1 MPAPILISLLQG
13 FRVMLYST
21 IKVATYKNP
30 ICAAFSAVLL
40 LSTTSCVSTTAT
52 TLQKSG
58 NITTVDTSDYC
69 QSQDLKATYKNQ
81 NSQQRAMSCMLAEL
95 QHYQQ
100 KDKTAQQ
107 QYFAYKAQAWLNYA
121 IHKDSM
127 NSRSPAG
134 LEAAKSAEAILQALK
149 KGSENDL
156 VLIQDISA
164 SSALM
169 RPDLWA
175 TLSALKDSG
184 GIASAPREIAFS
196 EVALIWAA
204 TDQCEHNS
212 RQAGSQFRMADRWLE
227 QAREAFVN
235 AHDSKENV
243 ALEGL
248 IVRYYEQY
256 SPFDASGDRCNGQV
270 LPTLDQM

>member
-1 MPAPILISLLQG
+1 
-13 FRVMLYST
+13 MLHSA
-21 IKVATYKNP
+21 IKVAMDKKVTY
-30 ICAAFSAVLL
+30 AALSAVLL
-40 LSTTSCVSTTAT
+40 LSTASCVSTTAT
-52 TLQKSG
+52 QNSA
-58 NITTVDTSDYC
+58 NIATANTADYC
-69 QSQDLKATYKNQ
+69 HSQELEVTYKNQ
-81 NSQQRAMSCMLAEL
+81 NTQQRAMSCMLAEL

-100 KDKTAQQ
+100 KDKTPQQ
-107 QYFAYKAQAWLNYA
+107 QYLAYKAQAWLNYA

-156 VLIQDISA
+156 VLIQNISA

-235 AHDSKENV
+235 AHNSKENV

-256 SPFDASGDRCNGQV
+256 SPLDASGDRCNGQV

>member
-1 MPAPILISLLQG
+1 
-13 FRVMLYST
+13 MLYSA
-21 IKVATYKNP
+21 IKVAMNKQVKLATL
-30 ICAAFSAVLL
+30 SAVFLL
-40 LSTTSCVSTTAT
+40 ATASCVSMTAT
-52 TLQKSG
+52 QNGANMATAG
-58 NITTVDTSDYC
+58 TNDYC
-69 QSQDLKATYKNQ
+69 QSQDLESTTYKNQ
-81 NSQQRAMSCMLAEL
+81 STQQRAMSCMLAEL

-127 NSRSPAG
+127 NSRSLTG
-134 LEAAKSAEAILQALK
+134 TDAAQSAEAILQALK
-149 KGSENDL
+149 KGSENDIM
-156 VLIQDISA
+156 LIQDIPA

-184 GIASAPREIAFS
+184 AIINAPREVAFS

-204 TDQCEHNS
+204 NEQCAKNS
-212 RQAGSQFRMADRWLE
+212 RQAGTHFRMADRWLE

-235 AHDSKENV
+235 GHDSKTNV
-243 ALEGL
+243 ALEEL

-256 SPFDASGDRCNGQV
+256 ASLDSTNDRCTGQI
-270 LPTLDQM
+270 LPKLDLV